1 MIVTKDTKLHDV
13 VINEPAIIAVLSR
26 FGITLGIGDKSVR
39 LVCDER
45 GINASF
51 FIAVLNSFI
60 NDEYVAADVFSSN
73 TADTASFLKN
83 TASYYSRFLIPNV
96 EQHFNLLIR
105 RNTAVNSNLELMRN
119 FFNEVKIDI
128 LDMVSSET
136 NYAPCPAVEDKLG
149 DLISMIVIHLSGDYD
164 VNLCQAVLFAIIG
177 LKKDINL
184 YNRICCC
191 IAGK

>member
-26 FGITLGIGDKSVR
+26 FGITLGLGDNTVR
-39 LVCDER
+39 PLCDER
-45 GINASF
+45 GINDSF
-51 FIAVLNSFI
+51 FVATLNAFI
-60 NDEYVAADVFSSN
+60 DDEYSGD
-73 TADTASFLKN
+73 DIFLAHKEDSEAFLRH
-83 TASYYSRFLIPNV
+83 TGAYYTRFLIPNV

-119 FFNEVKIDI
+119 FFSEVKTDI
-128 LDMVSSET
+128 LAAVSGELTFASC
-136 NYAPCPAVEDKLG
+136 NAVEEKLD
-149 DLISMIVIHLSGDYD
+149 DLISMFVIHLSGNYD

-184 YNRICCC
+184 YNRIC
-191 IAGK
+191 KSFE